1 MRQSITSHYS
11 GQNPKRMTNSSMGHP
26 VQQLDKQALTTVEHA
41 SNKKK
46 KSLVEPMQTDVV
58 QDHHRLKKKKYACF
72 HSQNTYCADC
82 YRHGKIL
89 PCVLL
94 FAVLILCGVT
104 ATTLG
109 VILSQKPAEKSKHF
123 LAVCTTI
130 DYLV

>member
-1 MRQSITSHYS
+1 
-11 GQNPKRMTNSSMGHP
+11 MTHP
-26 VQQLDKQALTTVEHA
+26 VQQLDKQALTIVEHA
-41 SNKKK
+41 SNNKK
-46 KSLVEPMQTDVV
+46 KSLVEPTQTDVV
-58 QDHHRLKKKKYACF
+58 QDHHRLKKKKYACS
-72 HSQNTYCADC
+72 HSQNTCGADC